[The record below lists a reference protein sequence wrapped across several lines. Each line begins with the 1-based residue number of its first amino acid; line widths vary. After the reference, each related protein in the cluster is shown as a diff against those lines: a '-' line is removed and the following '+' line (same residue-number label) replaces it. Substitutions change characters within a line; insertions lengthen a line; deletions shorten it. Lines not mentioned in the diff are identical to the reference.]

1 MSNRASKPLVAALVI
16 LFFGWLLGGL
26 PGPAEARS
34 GGSGGGF
41 SRSSGSS
48 SSGGSRS
55 SSGGSRSSGGSSYG
69 GSGYRGTGT
78 SGPMGNTIVVIFVL
92 LVVFGMVRTAIKN
105 RRDKLAQQLHVGRV
119 QLGFDAPSCKGLR
132 ASIEAMVR
140 QGDPSTALGIWRLSE
155 NVLGAVELHADAVRY
170 ANLLEKNA
178 LDPERGESEFHALA
192 TQARAFFDREIVRK
206 DAAGLV
212 EQKRLSDKAN
222 ALTDE
227 DGDFGID
234 ELFVVTLVIAVQK
247 GALGLPKA
255 LTGLGDVRTALATMK
270 VGQERVVG
278 FEVIWTPAAES
289 DILGRDELLVAFPEL
304 APL

>member
-1 MSNRASKPLVAALVI
+1 MSSHAPRPLVATLVI
-16 LFFGWLLGGL
+16 LLFGWLLGGL
-26 PGPAEARS
+26 PDAAEARS

-55 SSGGSRSSGGSSYG
+55 SSGGSRSSYG
-69 GSGYRGTGT
+69 GSGYRGTGP
-78 SGPMGNTIVVIFVL
+78 SGPMGNAIVVLFVL
-92 LVVFGMVRTAIKN
+92 LFVFGIVRAVVME
-105 RRDKLAQQLHVGRV
+105 RRAKLARQLHVGRV

-132 ASIEAMVR
+132 AAIEAMVR

-155 NVLGAVELHADAVRY
+155 NVLGAAALHADAVRY
-170 ANLLEKNA
+170 AHVLEKA
-178 LDPERGESEFHALA
+178 GLDPDRGESEFHALA
-192 TQARAFFDREIVRK
+192 TQARAFFDREIIRK

-212 EQKRLSDKAN
+212 ETKRLSDKAN

-255 LTGLGDVRTALATMK
+255 LTGIGDVKAALATMK